1 MSEGHITKWQE
12 LRANDVL
19 ESCMLS
25 DTLQWLHSNNTRTYQ
40 KMQMEITLILIHLS
54 LALIAMLHVAS
65 QIGNELLKVKGEGTL
80 EWPIEDDLGRIH
92 KIQIKNALYVPRSPI
107 CLLSPQ
113 HWGQQANDEFPNKR
127 GTWVGDYP
135 DCCILYW
142 NQSKFQQTVK
152 YDPRLNVA

>member
-1 MSEGHITKWQE
+1 LRERRNKDLPTDANGTYDTDSFLIGIDSHASRCISNRINHFIT
-12 LRANDVL
+12 
-19 ESCMLS
+19 
-25 DTLQWLHSNNTRTYQ
+25 
-40 KMQMEITLILIHLS
+40 
-54 LALIAMLHVAS
+54 ALTPTKAQV
-65 QIGNELLKVKGEGTL
+65 QGIGNELLQVKGEGML
-80 EWPIEDDLGRIH
+80 EWPIEDDLGRTH

-107 CLLSPQ
+107 CLLLPQ

-152 YDPRLNVA
+152 YDPCLNVA